1 MAIELT
7 ACPTLPGLHLGV
19 VEFADVTVGP
29 ADADVQAFA
38 RVVAEWVRPQLESVE
53 WQQACQEVRQLLRH
67 GKFKASGRS
76 KPAQEYLAGCVGR
89 DGQLPVINGPVDVL
103 NAVSLRYNLPI
114 SLLSLSK
121 ASRRLHVGRGK
132 AGQTYVF
139 NAAGQELDV
148 TDLITVYDASVE
160 PFRPVGSPVKDSMA
174 GKIEASDR
182 DLVAIIYCPD
192 SQAARNR
199 CDQAEAELRARMPRA
214 NGCLFPS
221 AD

>member
-38 RVVAEWVRPQLESVE
+38 RLVAEWVRPRLESVE

-76 KPAQEYLAGCVGR
+76 KPAQEYLAGCVSR

-103 NAVSLRYNLPI
+103 NAVSLRYCLPI

-121 ASRRLHVGRGK
+121 ASRRLHVGRGE
-132 AGQTYVF
+132 AGQSYVF

-192 SQAARNR
+192 SPAARNR

-214 NGCLFPS
+214 DGCLFPS

>member
-38 RVVAEWVRPQLESVE
+38 RLVAEWVRPQLESVE

-132 AGQTYVF
+132 AGQSYVF

-160 PFRPVGSPVKDSMA
+160 PFRPIGSPVKDSMA
-174 GKIEASDR
+174 GKIEVSDR